1 MTERAVKQTRSGLIV
16 RFDKGIGM
24 LVYSPFSSLIFAVHP
39 DYTQHTLEWIEI
51 KRQDPPTETFAK
63 MIGPGWF
70 IPLREAQYEMPNL
83 LPSKDH
89 WQFLDP
95 ERPIVINWLLTGRCP
110 LACKYCDAEDLMRD
124 SVKEPEEVDIENIA
138 ESILSYN
145 PIAIVL
151 TGGDPLFSP
160 YLDKVIE
167 ILHGRVGIMID
178 TNAYCFNSSHL
189 QLFKKYQVGVRI
201 SIDSEIPRIND
212 GLRPVHNSCRPV
224 QKCHGSL
231 SSGSLEPAMNA
242 LCQCLDEVITVSVQS
257 VATKQTANDLPV
269 FGDKLFRLGVR
280 SWRIHKVVP
289 SSGKMKEYKELIGS
303 LKKEKGMY
311 KHVFSELIKAY
322 ENRWR
327 KKIALQL
334 THNVPPN
341 AVILVA
347 PDGRFFTESNVSVG
361 KLILDEE
368 HPFKPRMKELFR
380 KINKDGHTDRYLN
393 LSAAHDIKYLREAE
407 YD

>member
-1 MTERAVKQTRSGLIV
+1 MAQMTGRAVKQTRSGLMV
-16 RFDKGIGM
+16 RFDEGIGM
-24 LVYSPFSSLIFAVHP
+24 LVYSPFNSLIFGVHP
-39 DYTQHTLEWIEI
+39 NYTQHTLEWLEM
-51 KRQDPPTETFAK
+51 KREDPPTERFEK
-63 MIGPGWF
+63 MIGAGWF
-70 IPLREAQYEMPNL
+70 IPHEKAQYEMPHL
-83 LPSKDH
+83 LPSKDC
-89 WQFLDP
+89 WQFLNP
-95 ERPIVINWLLTGRCP
+95 EWPIVINWLLTGRCP

-124 SVKEPEEVDIENIA
+124 NIKEPEEVDIENIA
-138 ESILSYN
+138 ENILSYN

-160 YLDKVIE
+160 YIDKVIK
-167 ILHGRVGIMID
+167 ILHGRAGIMVD
-178 TNAYCFNSSHL
+178 TNAYCFNSRHL
-189 QLFKKYQVGVRI
+189 QLFRKYRVAVRI

-212 GLRPVHNSCRPV
+212 ELRPVHSSGKPV
-224 QKCHGSL
+224 QKAHCSL
-231 SSGSLEPAMNA
+231 NSGSLGPAMKA
-242 LCQCLDEVITVSVQS
+242 LCQCLDEGITVSVQS
-257 VATKQTANDLPV
+257 VATKKTANDLPA
-269 FGDKLFRLGVR
+269 FGDKLFRMGVR

-289 SSGKMKEYKELIGS
+289 SSSKMKEYKELIGGPR
-303 LKKEKGMY
+303 KEKQMY

-322 ENRWR
+322 ANRWR

-393 LSAAHDIKYLREAE
+393 LSSANGVK
-407 YD
+407 

>member
-39 DYTQHTLEWIEI
+39 DYTQHTLEWIEM
-51 KRQDPPTETFAK
+51 KRQDPPKETFAK

-70 IPLREAQYEMPNL
+70 IPLREAQYEMPYL

-95 ERPIVINWLLTGRCP
+95 ERPIVINWLLTGRCQ
-110 LACKYCDAEDLMRD
+110 LACKYCDAEDLMRN
-124 SVKEPEEVDIENIA
+124 SIKEPEQVDIENIA
-138 ESILSYN
+138 ENILSYN

-160 YLDKVIE
+160 YLDKAIK
-167 ILHGRVGIMID
+167 ILYGRAGIMVD
-178 TNAYCFNSSHL
+178 TNAYCFTSRHL
-189 QLFKKYQVGVRI
+189 ELFRKYRVAVRI

-212 GLRPVHNSCRPV
+212 ELRPVHNSGKPV
-224 QKCHGSL
+224 QRKYCSVKR
-231 SSGSLEPAMNA
+231 GSLEPAMNA
-242 LCQCLDEVITVSVQS
+242 LCQCLDAGITVSVQS
-257 VATKQTANDLPV
+257 VATKKTANDLPA
-269 FGDKLFRLGVR
+269 FGDKLFRMGVR
-280 SWRIHKVVP
+280 SWRIHKVAP
-289 SSGKMKEYKELIGS
+289 SSSKMKDFKQLIGGP
-303 LKKEKGMY
+303 KKEKQMY
-311 KHVFSELIKAY
+311 KHVFSELIRAY
-322 ENRWR
+322 GNRWR
-327 KKIALQL
+327 NQFGLQL

-368 HPFKPRMKELFR
+368 NPFKPRMKELFR

-393 LSAAHDIKYLREAE
+393 LSSAHDIKISKGG
-407 YD
+407 